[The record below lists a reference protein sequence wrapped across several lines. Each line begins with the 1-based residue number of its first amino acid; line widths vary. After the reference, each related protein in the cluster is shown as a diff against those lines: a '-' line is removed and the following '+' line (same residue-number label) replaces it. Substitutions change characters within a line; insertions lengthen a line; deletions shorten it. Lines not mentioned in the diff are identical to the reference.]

1 LASAVNAGAIMA
13 LAGVVLFLIVGFVP
27 EYWGLFLSVGLFLVF
42 VGLAVGIAGARAESP
57 RVPRTATRAEP
68 SSVSERAQTTGGPV
82 TREIYKEREII
93 REIVKIRC
101 RHCGTLFEEKLNR
114 CPHCGAPP

>member
-1 LASAVNAGAIMA
+1 MSLLVWGLFTLLILRSDGTSSGLWMAGILL
-13 LAGVVLFLIVGFVP
+13 LAGFIFVIVGFAPKKEKEAPREEEELVVVEPGETAPQVQLVP
-27 EYWGLFLSVGLFLVF
+27 
-42 VGLAVGIAGARAESP
+42 
-57 RVPRTATRAEP
+57 
-68 SSVSERAQTTGGPV
+68 QPV

-101 RHCGTLFEEKLNR
+101 RNCGTLFEEKLNR

>member
-1 LASAVNAGAIMA
+1 M
-13 LAGVVLFLIVGFVP
+13 FL
-27 EYWGLFLSVGLFLVF
+27 VGLFIF
-42 VGLAVGIAGARAESP
+42 AIGPGAAWVGILVLLCAFIVMVKGASDSTPKPKTP
-57 RVPRTATRAEP
+57 REEEEELVVVQPGEP
-68 SSVSERAQTTGGPV
+68 APQVQPAPQPV

-101 RHCGTLFEEKLNR
+101 RNCGTLFEEKLNR